1 MKITVTNE
9 IPKNAS
15 QLHLYNVQDILRP
28 RGHMKKESIGI
39 LVKESLESAFNSW
52 TDKQYSDRVHPLFCL
67 SILLK
72 NLEEE
77 INGAFDSFVKS
88 VEKEYPKEV
97 KEFLRDELKDRS

>member
-9 IPKNAS
+9 IPKNAN
-15 QLHLYNVQDILRP
+15 QIHLYDIQNILRP

-39 LVKESLESAFNSW
+39 LVKESLEGAFDSW
-52 TDKQYSDRVHPLFCL
+52 TDKQYSDRVHPTFCL
-67 SILLK
+67 TILLK

-88 VEKEYPKEV
+88 VEKKYPEEV
-97 KEFLRDELKDRS
+97 KEFMSYVNK